1 MLSADVATLAG
12 MANEAM
18 RDNWTTGAEGWVRNE
33 RIFDAALSP
42 FTVAILGAADLGS
55 ASRVL
60 DVGCGAGT
68 LLEAAAAAGA
78 DAVGVDIS
86 PVMVEAARRRAPTAI
101 VVTADAQTADLL
113 AAAPGPPFDR
123 VISRFG
129 VMFFADPEE
138 AFTNIRAATAPRARL
153 VFACWREGEDDIF
166 SLGLHGL
173 MARVAEPRA
182 RPMPGAPG
190 PMGLANAD
198 RVREVLTVSGWSDI
212 TIEQNDALCDYSLDG
227 SDGVE
232 ERLTIVL
239 SGTLGRAVRA
249 ELEPRL
255 GPDGWQAALDSA
267 RDELRAE
274 LVDGAVR
281 VVGHTWLV
289 TATNRSS

>member
-1 MLSADVATLAG
+1 

-42 FTVAILGAADLGS
+42 FTAAILGAADLGS
-55 ASRVL
+55 ARRVL
-60 DVGCGAGT
+60 DIGCGAGT
-68 LLEAAAAAGA
+68 LLEAAVAVGA

-86 PVMVEAARRRAPTAI
+86 PVMVEAARRRVPTAT

-113 AAAPGPPFDR
+113 AAAPGAPFDR
-123 VISRFG
+123 VVSRFG
-129 VMFFADPEE
+129 VMFFAEPEA
-138 AFTNIRAATAPRARL
+138 AFINIRSATAPGARL
-153 VFACWREGEDDIF
+153 VFVCWREGEDDIF

-173 MARVAEPRA
+173 MARLAEPRA
-182 RPMPGAPG
+182 RPMTGAPG

-198 RVREVLTVSGWSDI
+198 RIHEVLTVAGWSDI
-212 TIEQNDALCDYSLDG
+212 TIEPSDALCDYALDG

-249 ELEPRL
+249 ELEPSL
-255 GPDGWQAALDSA
+255 GPVGWQEALESA
-267 RDELRAE
+267 RKELRAQF
-274 LVDGAVR
+274 VNGAVR
-281 VVGHTWLV
+281 IVGHTWLV
-289 TATNRSS
+289 TATNSSRS

>member
-1 MLSADVATLAG
+1 

-18 RDNWTTGAEGWVRNE
+18 RDNWTTGAEGWVHNE

-42 FTVAILGAADLGS
+42 FTAAILGAADFGS
-55 ASRVL
+55 ARRVL

-68 LLEAAAAAGA
+68 LIEAAVEAGS

-86 PVMVEAARRRAPTAI
+86 PVMVDAARRRVPTAT

-123 VISRFG
+123 VVSRFG
-129 VMFFADPEE
+129 VMFFADPEA
-138 AFTNIRAATAPRARL
+138 AFTNIRTVTAPGARL
-153 VFACWREGEDDIF
+153 VFVCWREGEDDIF

-173 MARVAEPRA
+173 LARMTEPRA

-198 RVREVLTVSGWSDI
+198 RIREVLTVAGWSDI
-212 TIEQNDALCDYSLDG
+212 TIEQNDALCDYALDG

-255 GPDGWQAALDSA
+255 GPDGWQVALEGA
-267 RDELRAE
+267 RDELRAG
-274 LVDGAVR
+274 LVDGTLR

-289 TATNRSS
+289 GATNRSSL